1 MGGGR
6 HRLSGETV
14 RRQSCSRVMPLNGTS
29 RPRDGGAV
37 LVIFMR
43 QGLPIRPRQEVPL
56 SVLLSSE
63 NLGDNEM

>member
-1 MGGGR
+1 
-6 HRLSGETV
+6 
-14 RRQSCSRVMPLNGTS
+14 MPLNGTS